1 MKYQELQDEVKAA
14 LKAHD
19 KPRVSILR
27 QVHGEVKNIEV
38 NERREIMDADVD
50 AMLKRVIKQTKETLE
65 LAPADRADI
74 REEAQARLA
83 VYQEFAPEDLT
94 EEQIAEVIKSVLAEL
109 GIDVIWMSP
118 VYKSPNDDNGYD
130 ISDYQDI
137 MDDFGTMDD
146 FDRVLKKAHSLNI
159 KIMMDLVVN
168 HTSDEHKWFIESKK
182 SKDNPYHD
190 YYMWADPDKNGN
202 PPNRW
207 ESCFSGSAWEYVESV
222 GQFYLHS
229 FSRKQPDLN
238 WDNPKVR
245 EEVFKM
251 MTWWCDKGIDG
262 FRMDVISMISKYPG
276 LPDGPEN
283 GNGYTGNTSCD
294 GPNIHKYLREM
305 NEKVLSKYRL
315 ITVGECPGVNAE
327 QAKKYANI
335 DGSELDMIFQF
346 EHVSGS
352 ALKPCHHGKWDGEA
366 MTMPELR
373 ANFTKWQ
380 KDLEGCAWNSLFLS
394 NHDQPRCV
402 SRFGNDSEQYRELSA
417 KMLATM
423 THFQKGTPYV
433 YQGEELGMTN
443 AYMENIADYRDIE
456 SLNAYKELTTKENI
470 PAKTVMG
477 YIKAVGRDNARTPM
491 QWDASDNGGFTS
503 GTPWLQVNK
512 NYKTINAAA
521 QVNDPDSV
529 FAYYKK
535 LIALRHTNE
544 VMVNGVYDVLIPDH
558 PQIYAYTRTLGD
570 KQLLVLC
577 NDSDTNAAI
586 PAELQ
591 EKIHAAKN
599 ILIQNYKDTDESTL
613 RPYEAVVYAR

>member
-1 MKYQELQDEVKAA
+1 MNEKWW
-14 LKAHD
+14 
-19 KPRVSILR
+19 
-27 QVHGEVKNIEV
+27 KNAV
-38 NERREIMDADVD
+38 
-50 AMLKRVIKQTKETLE
+50 
-65 LAPADRADI
+65 
-74 REEAQARLA
+74 
-83 VYQEFAPEDLT
+83 VYQIYPRSFKDSNGDGIGDL
-94 EEQIAEVIKSVLAEL
+94 EGIYEKLDYLAEL

-137 MDDFGTMDD
+137 MDDFGTMAD
-146 FDRVLKKAHSLNI
+146 FDRVLAKAHSLNI

-402 SRFGNDSEQYRELSA
+402 SRFGNDSEQCRELSA

-491 QWDASDNGGFTS
+491 QWDASENGGFTS

-577 NDSDTNAAI
+577 NDSEKEVGV
-586 PAELQ
+586 PAEIE
-591 EKIHAAKN
+591 EKIAGAQG
-599 ILIQNYKDTDESTL
+599 ILIQNYKDVKAGVL
-613 RPYEAVVYAR
+613 RPYEAVVYAW

>member
-1 MKYQELQDEVKAA
+1 MNEKWW
-14 LKAHD
+14 
-19 KPRVSILR
+19 
-27 QVHGEVKNIEV
+27 KNAV
-38 NERREIMDADVD
+38 
-50 AMLKRVIKQTKETLE
+50 
-65 LAPADRADI
+65 
-74 REEAQARLA
+74 
-83 VYQEFAPEDLT
+83 VYQIYPRSFKDSNGDGIGDLQGIY
-94 EEQIAEVIKSVLAEL
+94 EKLDYLAEL
-109 GIDVIWMSP
+109 GINVIWMSP

-245 EEVFKM
+245 DEVFKM

-352 ALKPCHHGKWDGEA
+352 TLKPCHHGKWDGEA

-456 SLNAYKELTTKENI
+456 SLNAYKELTKKENI
-470 PAKTVMG
+470 PAETVMG

-491 QWDASDNGGFTS
+491 QWDASENGGFTS

-544 VMVNGVYDVLIPDH
+544 VMVDGVYDVLIPDH

-577 NDSDTNAAI
+577 NDSEKEVGV
-586 PAELQ
+586 PAEIE
-591 EKIHAAKN
+591 EKIAGAQG
-599 ILIQNYKDTDESTL
+599 ILIQNYKDVKAGVL
-613 RPYEAVVYAR
+613 RPYEAVVYAW

>member
-1 MKYQELQDEVKAA
+1 MNEKWW
-14 LKAHD
+14 
-19 KPRVSILR
+19 
-27 QVHGEVKNIEV
+27 KNAV
-38 NERREIMDADVD
+38 
-50 AMLKRVIKQTKETLE
+50 
-65 LAPADRADI
+65 
-74 REEAQARLA
+74 
-83 VYQEFAPEDLT
+83 VYQIYPRSFKDSNGDGIGDL
-94 EEQIAEVIKSVLAEL
+94 EGIYEKLDYLAEL

-137 MDDFGTMDD
+137 MDDFGTMAD
-146 FDRVLKKAHSLNI
+146 FDRVLAKAHSLNI

-305 NEKVLSKYRL
+305 NEKVRSKYRL

-491 QWDASDNGGFTS
+491 QWDASENGGFTS

-577 NDSDTNAAI
+577 NDSEKEVGVPTEI
-586 PAELQ
+586 E
-591 EKIHAAKN
+591 EKIAGAQG
-599 ILIQNYKDTDESTL
+599 ILIQNYKDVKAGVL
-613 RPYEAVVYAR
+613 RPYEAVVYAW

>member
-1 MKYQELQDEVKAA
+1 MNEKWW
-14 LKAHD
+14 
-19 KPRVSILR
+19 
-27 QVHGEVKNIEV
+27 KNAV
-38 NERREIMDADVD
+38 
-50 AMLKRVIKQTKETLE
+50 
-65 LAPADRADI
+65 
-74 REEAQARLA
+74 
-83 VYQEFAPEDLT
+83 VYQIYPRSFKDSNGDGIGDL
-94 EEQIAEVIKSVLAEL
+94 EGIYEKLDYLAEL

-262 FRMDVISMISKYPG
+262 FRMDVISMISKYLG

-470 PAKTVMG
+470 PAETVMG

-512 NYKTINAAA
+512 NYKTINADA

-586 PAELQ
+586 PAEIQ